1 MVIFNVST
9 AFKLLKIKAD
19 KVIVFNLTL
28 HPPGELDIFAGWKAP
43 KIDIEEHSEELRL
56 LLYYDGKEI
65 LIESVV
71 IRFVLFVVKL
81 KT

>member
-28 HPPGELDIFAGWKAP
+28 HPPGEIDIFAG
-43 KIDIEEHSEELRL
+43 
-56 LLYYDGKEI
+56 
-65 LIESVV
+65 
-71 IRFVLFVVKL
+71 
-81 KT
+81 